1 MGHPQTN
8 RTVLITGASG
18 FVGRHLVKYLCSEHK
33 VIAFARRT
41 QKEVGLEPHPNLE
54 WVLVDITDSKQ
65 LKKAFLKATTSHPID
80 FIFHLAAY
88 YDFGEQIY
96 SDTYEKTNIE
106 ATYNL
111 LELARAAHVQRFV
124 FTSSMV
130 ASNFPLP
137 GDLVNER
144 NLPDAE
150 YPYAITKRQ
159 GEKLVQ
165 EFSHYFPCSV
175 VRLAAVCS
183 DWCEYEPLYHFLK
196 IWLSDRWD
204 ARIIPGKGM
213 MAIPYIHVCCII
225 SLFVQIMEKSTELKD
240 YDVFLASSD
249 QPVSL
254 VELFRFATRHYYG
267 EERHPVFI
275 PVFLARLGVFFR
287 NIRGKL
293 MGQPPFEK
301 LWMLDYTDKAFPTD
315 SSYTRATLDWQP
327 KARHQIS
334 RRLLHLIENLK
345 ARPEEWH
352 RKNIDRLHRFSR
364 SRPSLALAE
373 EMIKLHETLVET
385 ITSHIMQPENAEQ
398 LKFYHSMEADE
409 LKWYISVVFNNLLT
423 SVRHGDRSIMIVFAH
438 DLANRRMQEDV
449 SLEELCEVLYITRDV
464 ITESLY
470 NNPKLHNMKLLVH
483 DYITLAIQLAIDEI
497 KDIYENIPL

>member
-1 MGHPQTN
+1 MGLQTTN
-8 RTVLITGASG
+8 KTVLITGASG
-18 FVGRHLVKYLCSEHK
+18 FIGRYLVKYLCPENR

-41 QKEVGLEPHPNLE
+41 QKEVGVEPHPNLE
-54 WVLVDITDSKQ
+54 WVLVDITDPVL
-65 LKKAFLKATTSHPID
+65 LKKAFYKSNDSHPLD

-88 YDFGEQIY
+88 YDFGEQVY
-96 SDTYEKTNIE
+96 SEIYEKTNIE
-106 ATYNL
+106 ATRNL
-111 LELARAAHVQRFV
+111 LDLAQEAHIHRFV
-124 FTSSMV
+124 FTSSLV

-137 GDLVNER
+137 GDLVDES

-159 GEKLVQ
+159 GEKLVREYSQ
-165 EFSHYFPCSV
+165 YFPCSV

-204 ARIIPGKGM
+204 ARIIPGKGT
-213 MAIPYIHVCCII
+213 MAIPYLHVCCVIP
-225 SLFVQIMEKSTELKD
+225 LFAQIMDKTAELKN
-240 YDVFLASSD
+240 YDVYLASSD

-254 VELFRFATRHYYG
+254 VELFRYATRHYYG
-267 EERHPVFI
+267 QERKPVFI
-275 PVFLARLGVFFR
+275 PVFLARVGVIFR
-287 NIRGKL
+287 NLRGKL
-293 MGQPPFEK
+293 VGNPPFEK
-301 LWMLDYTDKAFPTD
+301 LWMLDYTDREFPTD
-315 SSYTRATLDWQP
+315 SSYTRETLEWRP

-373 EMIKLHETLVET
+373 EMIKLHETFVES
-385 ITSHIMQPENAEQ
+385 IYSKIMLPENAEK
-398 LKFYHSMEADE
+398 LTFYHTMEADE

-423 SVRHGDRSIMIVFAH
+423 CVRHGDRSIMITYAH
-438 DLANRRMQEDV
+438 DLSNRQMQEDV
-449 SLEELCEVLYITRDV
+449 SLDEVCEVLYITRDV
-464 ITESLY
+464 ITKSLY
-470 NNPKLHNMKLLVH
+470 SNPKLHNMKLLVH

-497 KDIYENIPL
+497 KDVYENVPL